1 MTILKY
7 FDTSHMFK
15 ARKWH
20 RHTTKPFKTYSN
32 KMLLHGHLNSKMMAK
47 HKYFHDQTTQHLHQ
61 ILERQKRSL
70 HFKLTNNM
78 EESEHENTLPN
89 SIPNPWS
96 QQYLFRQVLLQ
107 CSHGSSS
114 KYNVKS
120 YVTCP
125 STEDFSLLKNP
136 SHLSSYNVRLQ
147 DPL

>member
-1 MTILKY
+1 
-7 FDTSHMFK
+7 
-15 ARKWH
+15 
-20 RHTTKPFKTYSN
+20 
-32 KMLLHGHLNSKMMAK
+32 
-47 HKYFHDQTTQHLHQ
+47 
-61 ILERQKRSL
+61 
-70 HFKLTNNM
+70 M

-89 SIPNPWS
+89 SITSLIQYQTPGPNNIFLDKFYCS
-96 QQYLFRQVLLQ
+96 V
-107 CSHGSSS
+107 SHGSSS